1 MNKKPLNKLGLL
13 LIPGLIFAGF
23 VWLAI
28 AGLTQDKNGQPLVS
42 SAGKAVPEMK
52 LPILNSRKLLTE
64 KQFKGK
70 KVLVNFF
77 ASWCVPCI
85 AEHEFLKAVQVAI
98 PLPIIGIAYKDKDAA
113 IKKYLKEHGNPFQ
126 TVAFD
131 REGRSAIDWGV
142 TGVPETFLVGADGV
156 IISHVSGPLS
166 IPVWDK
172 YFKPFLTEFLVPP
185 EKNTENKKAKE
196 DEAKKSGTG
205 SD

>member
-1 MNKKPLNKLGLL
+1 MMRKWWLL
-13 LIPGLIFAGF
+13 LVPVLVFAGF

-52 LPILNSRKLLTE
+52 LPILNSRKLLTDHE
-64 KQFKGK
+64 LKGK

-77 ASWCVPCI
+77 ASWCVPCV
-85 AEHEFLKAVQVAI
+85 AEHEFLKAVQLAI
-98 PLPIIGIAYKDKDAA
+98 PLPIIGIVYKDKDAA

-126 TVAFD
+126 TVVLD
-131 REGRSAIDWGV
+131 REGRAAIDWGV

-172 YFKPFLTEFLVPP
+172 YFKPHLTEFLS
-185 EKNTENKKAKE
+185 KANRGK
-196 DEAKKSGTG
+196 DNR
-205 SD
+205 